1 MVVIGQRRATTNRR
15 QEQQPA
21 SERRARPLTWIHS
34 SNTQGRLPGEVP
46 TPIAV
51 QMFGCA
57 TMRWSI
63 HASRSNASTSRGSHA
78 SSGRKTC
85 VLDDGMTT
93 RRVRRECLVAPRVR
107 ACHGESM
114 PRSCGRAA
122 HGGVAPHHLYREHSD
137 VARRRRPGGVDLSL
151 RARAD
156 GLL

>member
-51 QMFGCA
+51 QMSGCA

-85 VLDDGMTT
+85 VMDDGMTA
-93 RRVRRECLVAPRVR
+93 RRARRECLVAPRVR

-114 PRSCGRAA
+114 PQSCGRA
-122 HGGVAPHHLYREHSD
+122 
-137 VARRRRPGGVDLSL
+137 RRAAVFRRTTFIKSIPT
-151 RARAD
+151 
-156 GLL
+156 